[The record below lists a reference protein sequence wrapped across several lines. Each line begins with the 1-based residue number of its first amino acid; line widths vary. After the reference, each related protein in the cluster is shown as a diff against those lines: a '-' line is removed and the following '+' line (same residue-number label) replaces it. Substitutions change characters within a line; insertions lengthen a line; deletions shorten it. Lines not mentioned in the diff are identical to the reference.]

1 VDVSVRASREVCM
14 LMKTINICQHSR
26 YIQLIFTSFF
36 CQELAS
42 VTMMRKEHIK
52 SSPYEKHNR
61 KLRAN
66 KMAPPFLIKLDLV
79 VMYH

>member
-1 VDVSVRASREVCM
+1 MYADENNKHLSAFKVHS
-14 LMKTINICQHSR
+14 INIHN
-26 YIQLIFTSFF
+26 IF
-36 CQELAS
+36 CQELVS